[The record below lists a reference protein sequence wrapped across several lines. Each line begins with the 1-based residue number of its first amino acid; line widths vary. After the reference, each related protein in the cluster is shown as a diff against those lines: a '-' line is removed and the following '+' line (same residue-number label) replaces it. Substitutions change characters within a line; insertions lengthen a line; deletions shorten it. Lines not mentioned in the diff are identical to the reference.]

1 MTILEVIR
9 KGIKYADEFELIG
22 EVRHNTK
29 LDIPELLQC
38 PNGSK
43 YFLQG
48 VEKDLVVFPLLLSRI
63 IEGINRDCK
72 GKYHIIKNSET
83 IFIIMNDSLDCIDHR
98 YFDFANYKSIDEA
111 KLAAITYVL
120 EQDPK

>member
-1 MTILEVIR
+1 MTIIEVIR

-63 IEGINRDCK
+63 IEGINRADNNIAINQAYSYIRVENLILWNSKVFSRCDF
-72 GKYHIIKNSET
+72 KN
-83 IFIIMNDSLDCIDHR
+83 D
-98 YFDFANYKSIDEA
+98 DEC

-120 EQDPK
+120 EQEEK